1 MEFLLLTKSTAVL
14 IGPIANLLG
23 VIMDWIFQAC
33 DLVGIANIGLS
44 IVLFTLIVR
53 LLMLPMTIKQQK
65 YSKLNAVMQPEIQA
79 ITKKYKNKKD
89 QESMMKMNEE
99 TRAVYDKYG
108 TSPTGGC
115 LQLIIQ
121 MPILF
126 ALYRVIIN
134 VPAYVP
140 KLKDMYL
147 EIVHVLQ
154 GIKDYNVNE
163 QMIELAKQQGYAGV
177 SNADELLNS
186 DKIVDVLYQFDADE
200 WNKFE
205 QIFNDPNL
213 TNTVNQYVP
222 IIDKMNNFLGV
233 PLASTPGF
241 GFPGILIP
249 IMAGLFQWLSTKMMT
264 TVQPANSED
273 PTAKTM
279 QTMNI
284 IMPLVSVF
292 FCFTMPAGLGLY
304 WVAGSVVQIIMQ
316 WFINRYFNQVDVNEI
331 IEKNLEKQNKKRAKK
346 GLPPKKLNQVTQ
358 KTVRNL
364 QDAAEMES
372 QSKDKAAKRE
382 EQIKKSTEYYSSNN
396 PKPGSLAAKAN
407 MVKQYN
413 EKHDKSKK

>member
-1 MEFLLLTKSTAVL
+1 MEFLLLTKSTAFL

-213 TNTVNQYVP
+213 TNTC
-222 IIDKMNNFLGV
+222 L
-233 PLASTPGF
+233 
-241 GFPGILIP
+241 
-249 IMAGLFQWLSTKMMT
+249 
-264 TVQPANSED
+264 
-273 PTAKTM
+273 
-279 QTMNI
+279 
-284 IMPLVSVF
+284 
-292 FCFTMPAGLGLY
+292 LY
-304 WVAGSVVQIIMQ
+304 TSRCV
-316 WFINRYFNQVDVNEI
+316 
-331 IEKNLEKQNKKRAKK
+331 
-346 GLPPKKLNQVTQ
+346 
-358 KTVRNL
+358 
-364 QDAAEMES
+364 
-372 QSKDKAAKRE
+372 
-382 EQIKKSTEYYSSNN
+382 
-396 PKPGSLAAKAN
+396 
-407 MVKQYN
+407 
-413 EKHDKSKK
+413 

>member
-1 MEFLLLTKSTAVL
+1 
-14 IGPIANLLG
+14 
-23 VIMDWIFQAC
+23 
-33 DLVGIANIGLS
+33 
-44 IVLFTLIVR
+44 
-53 LLMLPMTIKQQK
+53 
-65 YSKLNAVMQPEIQA
+65 
-79 ITKKYKNKKD
+79 
-89 QESMMKMNEE
+89 
-99 TRAVYDKYG
+99 
-108 TSPTGGC
+108 
-115 LQLIIQ
+115 
-121 MPILF
+121 
-126 ALYRVIIN
+126 
-134 VPAYVP
+134 
-140 KLKDMYL
+140 
-147 EIVHVLQ
+147 
-154 GIKDYNVNE
+154 
-163 QMIELAKQQGYAGV
+163 MIELAKQQGYAGV